1 MRENRYKSPILERKR
16 WFGGGIQVILRVL
29 KSVVPP
35 GSWPPNNVREEWR
48 SARFGD
54 GNGRY
59 TARMRQPIYFCASV
73 SVDSRIRTSVDFRRR
88 IGPVV
93 AIFFALASVSA
104 AQNPPMTQPSRGGAM
119 PDLMPCLRLIRDKQ
133 FEAARAQLVP
143 IAAAHPRWARATF
156 MLGLTYHEEA
166 RYEMAKPHF
175 EKAIALDPND
185 LAFRPFYGWCLYYLG
200 EGDASRAQFETYLEA
215 KPDYADAHFA
225 IGLIAYEEDDL
236 DEAVT
241 RFNRTI
247 ASAVAAKDART
258 EGKARARLGD
268 VYIRRD
274 ELVKAREELLKAVE
288 LRPDAYEAYFKLSRV
303 FERLGDRDKAKWA
316 RERHKSIYEKLYPT
330 APPMGGP
337 ATRPAGGD

>member
-1 MRENRYKSPILERKR
+1 MH
-16 WFGGGIQVILRVL
+16 
-29 KSVVPP
+29 
-35 GSWPPNNVREEWR
+35 
-48 SARFGD
+48 
-54 GNGRY
+54 
-59 TARMRQPIYFCASV
+59 QPIHCHAPA
-73 SVDSRIRTSVDFRRR
+73 SVDSRLKTSVDLRRR
-88 IGPVV
+88 VVQVV
-93 AIFFALASVSA
+93 AIVCAFASVSA
-104 AQNPPMTQPSRGGAM
+104 AQNPPVTQPERGGGR
-119 PDLMPCLRLIRDKQ
+119 PDLMPCLRLIREKQ
-133 FEAARAQLVP
+133 FDAARAQLLP

-166 RYEMAKPHF
+166 RYEMARPLF
-175 EKAIALDPND
+175 EKAIALDPSD
-185 LAFRPFYGWCLYYLG
+185 LAFRPFFGWCLYYLG
-200 EGDASRAQFETYLEA
+200 EADASREQFETYLKA

-236 DEAVT
+236 DEAVK

-268 VYIRRD
+268 VYIRRN
-274 ELVKAREELLKAVE
+274 ELVKARDELLKAVE

-303 FERLGDRDKAKWA
+303 FERLGDRAKATWA
-316 RERHKSIYEKLYPT
+316 REKHKSIYEKLYPT